1 MPAHGVTQ
9 PWVATTLG
17 LRGSG
22 SHFLGKSALKDP
34 FHVPIVPVVDLE
46 SEKLIEALRA
56 AGVGRPDPLT
66 VALAALEA
74 ERTAAEAGLVP
85 QGPLDEERP
94 SEEHGEAIPTDPAA
108 LLSKDQAAQL
118 LGCSVRQVD
127 RLFATGDLA
136 FVRPTAGGRRFVERA
151 EVERF
156 IRRRE
161 QAR

>member
-1 MPAHGVTQ
+1 MV
-9 PWVATTLG
+9 
-17 LRGSG
+17 GS
-22 SHFLGKSALKDP
+22 L
-34 FHVPIVPVVDLE
+34 IPVVDD
-46 SEKLIEALRA
+46 KLTAALRA
-56 AGVGRPDPLT
+56 GGVGRPDPLK
-66 VALAALEA
+66 VALAALEN

-85 QGPLDEERP
+85 QGPLGGDGA
-94 SEEHGEAIPTDPAA
+94 SDAVVEAIPTDPAA

-136 FVRPTAGGRRFVERA
+136 FVRPAPGGRRFVERA
-151 EVERF
+151 EVGAF